1 MVRYGNFQCFLLLVM
16 LSSCL
21 EEDLS
26 QLSEDQAYRLL
37 VFENSKVWES
47 GDLDL
52 TLTRFGTQNTFFL
65 QRDSLDTL
73 SFGSWS
79 LSVSANEAFTD
90 SIYFT
95 FESSTSA
102 NMLEE
107 FYVVQQLTSQHLLL
121 LTAEDRVRFTS
132 Q

>member
-1 MVRYGNFQCFLLLVM
+1 MLLVM

-47 GDLDL
+47 DDLDL
-52 TLTRFGTQNTFFL
+52 TLTRFGTQNTFLL
-65 QRDSLDTL
+65 QRDGLDTL

-79 LSVSANEAFTD
+79 LSVSVNEAFTD
-90 SIYFT
+90 SIFFT

-102 NMLEE
+102 NVLEE

-121 LTAEDRVRFTS
+121 LTAEERVRFTS